1 MSKQIRVDDDVHLM
15 LMERASDEHVSM
27 SRLIRRMLTYLDL
40 GAEEQ
45 GGTDM
50 SVIENNIEQLFKS
63 SDERYAE
70 IQAINERLDKL
81 ESDDT
86 VF

>member
-1 MSKQIRVDDDVHLM
+1 MQKTIK
-15 LMERASDEHVSM
+15 VSVSTHEVLVKM
-27 SRLIRRMLTYLDL
+27 SRDSHSSIDKVISRAI
-40 GAEEQ
+40 GAEGQE
-45 GGTDM
+45 GTDM
-50 SVIENNIEQLFKS
+50 SVIEGNIEQLFKS

-70 IQAINERLDKL
+70 IQAINERLERL